1 MASSPPIVLMHRLY
15 DLLGRWLFPRQQ
27 SWQQRKSARTL
38 VLTVAFTLA
47 IGLVMAE
54 AIRLRVRLNN
64 QIFNSA

>member
-1 MASSPPIVLMHRLY
+1 MHRLY

-47 IGLVMAE
+47 IGPVMAE
-54 AIRLRVRLNN
+54 TIRLMYYH
-64 QIFNSA
+64 QK